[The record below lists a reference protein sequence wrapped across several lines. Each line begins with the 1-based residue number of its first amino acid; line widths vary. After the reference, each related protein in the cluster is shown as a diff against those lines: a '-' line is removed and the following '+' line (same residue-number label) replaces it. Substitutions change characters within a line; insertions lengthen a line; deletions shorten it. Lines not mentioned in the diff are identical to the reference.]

1 MTLIGHPG
9 FLLQWTD
16 FSGHAVKSTVSAAPA
31 VANILSV
38 MFHQSARVAYPPMAA
53 VK

>member
-16 FSGHAVKSTVSAAPA
+16 FSGHAVKSTVSAAPGCSQYTFRY
-31 VANILSV
+31 VSPVRKGRLSTDG
-38 MFHQSARVAYPPMAA
+38 RP
-53 VK
+53 